1 MKIVVIEPE
10 TKAVPYQVLRVTGY
24 VAAIFSLVVCI
35 LLIANNVSVS
45 RLDPANSPA
54 LARLREQLKASP
66 RDAATREEI
75 RELDLLAR
83 QAFFTSQ
90 RFTQVGVALLVG
102 GLAVTVLCGK
112 TLNAYRATPPY
123 PDSRDPK
130 QDLAATALWA
140 RKSVTAA
147 GLVLLGFALVLALPW
162 KSPLDAPQVK
172 APPPA
177 APGSKALPSAAASA
191 RPAAPATAASP
202 TVPATWP
209 SLDERLAQ
217 WPGFRGAGGGLARAA
232 KVPTAW
238 EAGKGV
244 VWKSEVPLP
253 GMNSPVVWK
262 DHVFLSGG
270 TPDSREVYCFN
281 AATGELRWKRSVA
294 PRADALEKLRKV
306 PESTGHAAAT
316 MATDGTRAFA
326 IFADGEVAAFAFDG
340 TPAWQRSLGWPE
352 SPYGYA
358 SSLVTFEDLLIV
370 QMDRKTDS
378 FVVGLDGATGKDRWK
393 APRQFGPSWSSP
405 QVIQGPQGA
414 LLVTAADPSLVV
426 YDPRAGKEL
435 WRVDCLKNAEISVSP
450 FYADGVIFAA
460 GEAVALTAIT
470 VANHQVL
477 WQEEETVPSIGTPLV
492 ANGLVFCGLPDGGI
506 ACLDAKTGKQLWRK
520 DTDEG
525 FYASPVLVGENVFLV
540 DHKGDVVVFKAQGSG
555 FQAVGS
561 GVVGEPVFATPA
573 VVGSGL
579 FIRGVKHLYRF
590 GS

>member
-10 TKAVPYQVLRVTGY
+10 TKAAPYQVLRVTGY

-35 LLIANNVSVS
+35 LLIANNVSVT

-54 LARLREQLKASP
+54 LTRLREQLKADP
-66 RDAATREEI
+66 RDAAIREEI

-90 RFTQVGVALLVG
+90 HFTQLGVALLVG
-102 GLAVTVLCGK
+102 GLAVTVLSFK
-112 TLNAYRATPPY
+112 TLNAYRAPPPY
-123 PDSRDPK
+123 PDSSDPK

-140 RKSVTAA
+140 RKSVTAV

-162 KSPLDAPQVK
+162 KSPLDAPPGK
-172 APPPA
+172 APPSAPA
-177 APGSKALPSAAASA
+177 VAK
-191 RPAAPATAASP
+191 PAAPATAGARPSA
-202 TVPATWP
+202 ATWP
-209 SLDERLAQ
+209 SLEERLAQ
-217 WPGFRGAGGGLARAA
+217 WPAFRGAGGGLARGAQ
-232 KVPTAW
+232 VPTAW

-244 VWKSEVPLP
+244 VWKTEVPLP

-262 DHVFLSGG
+262 EHVFLSGG
-270 TPDSREVYCFN
+270 TADAREVYCFN

-294 PRADALEKLRKV
+294 PRTDTVEKLRKV
-306 PESTGHAAAT
+306 PESTGHAAST

-326 IFADGEVAAFAFDG
+326 IFPDGEVAAFAFDG

-352 SPYGYA
+352 CPYGYA

-370 QMDRKTDS
+370 QMDRKADS
-378 FVVGLDGATGKDRWK
+378 FVVGLDAATGKDRWK

-405 QVIQGPQGA
+405 QVIQGPAGA
-414 LLVTAADPSLVV
+414 LLVTTADPSLVV

-450 FYADGVIFAA
+450 FYADGVVFAA

-492 ANGLVFCGLPDGGI
+492 AGGLIFCGLPDGGI
-506 ACLDAKTGKQLWRK
+506 VCLDAKTGKQLWRK

-525 FYASPVLVGENVFLV
+525 FYASPVMVGENIYLV
-540 DHKGDVVVFKAQGSG
+540 DQKGTVVVFKAQASG

-561 GVVGEPVFATPA
+561 GAVGEPVFATPA

-579 FIRGVKHLYRF
+579 FIRSVKHLYRF